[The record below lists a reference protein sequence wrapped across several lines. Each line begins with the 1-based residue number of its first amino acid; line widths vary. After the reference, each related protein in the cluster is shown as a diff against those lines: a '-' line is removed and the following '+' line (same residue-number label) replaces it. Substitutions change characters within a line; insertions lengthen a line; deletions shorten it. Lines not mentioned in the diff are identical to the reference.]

1 MRHQINKS
9 AEVLICRM
17 FKAAQNLTTMHENDY
32 VLILSALIQFKMHDI
47 DARRMEWVKWK
58 HFIHLFN

>member
-32 VLILSALIQFKMHDI
+32 VLILSALIQFKMHGI
-47 DARRMEWVKWK
+47 DARRMERVK
-58 HFIHLFN
+58 